1 MAMLNN
7 QMVYV
12 IIWIIVEYMV
22 YNDNV
27 WYMDYNIIYIY
38 THSIWVNYNDL
49 TVPPHWNS
57 D

>member
-1 MAMLNN
+1 MLNN

-27 WYMDYNIIYIY
+27 WFMDYNIIYIY
-38 THSIWVNYNDL
+38 TQYL
-49 TVPPHWNS
+49 GKL
-57 D
+57 

>member
-38 THSIWVNYNDL
+38 TQYL
-49 TVPPHWNS
+49 GKL
-57 D
+57 